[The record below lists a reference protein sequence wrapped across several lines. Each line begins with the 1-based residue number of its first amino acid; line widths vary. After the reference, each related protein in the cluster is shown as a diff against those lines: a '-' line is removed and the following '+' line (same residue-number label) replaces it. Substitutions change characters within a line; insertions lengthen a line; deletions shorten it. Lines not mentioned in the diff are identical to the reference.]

1 MWAIIHQELDE
12 MISNHPA
19 LKDIG
24 VGSTRHPCIAGCFFV
39 SIQASLAGWNVLFEV
54 LNTSHPDG
62 SAVRVPPPPRLLFSP
77 IIQASFSG
85 ERTRRGLEL
94 IGSGGLEGFWS
105 CRKVIR
111 RHIGGHRKVRHI
123 GTSVDN
129 LIHYIYSHL

>member
-94 IGSGGLEGFWS
+94 IGSGGLEGFGPVARS
-105 CRKVIR
+105 YED
-111 RHIGGHRKVRHI
+111 
-123 GTSVDN
+123 TSGAIARSDTLEHQ
-129 LIHYIYSHL
+129 LII